1 MSSDVSD
8 VSGRD
13 PGKGAA
19 PSAADGPA
27 AGADA
32 VEEVALDPRLD
43 KLIGRTLEAHYSD
56 IVAAPLP
63 DAILVL
69 LAQLE
74 AKEKGK

>member
-13 PGKGAA
+13 PGKRAA
-19 PSAADGPA
+19 PPAADSPLAPPQGV
-27 AGADA
+27 D
-32 VEEVALDPRLD
+32 EVVLDPRID

-56 IVAAPLP
+56 LVAAPLP

-74 AKEKGK
+74 ATEKGK